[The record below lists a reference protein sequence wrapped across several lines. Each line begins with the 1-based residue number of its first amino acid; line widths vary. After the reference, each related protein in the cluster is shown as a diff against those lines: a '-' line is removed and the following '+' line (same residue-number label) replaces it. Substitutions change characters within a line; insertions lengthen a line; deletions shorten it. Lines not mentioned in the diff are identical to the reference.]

1 MMHQP
6 FQLMP
11 TFCGVGQESRPIG
24 VIGAP
29 IDCATTFRSGTRLG
43 PNAIRNVSLMLTD
56 GTHPRYQVNLND
68 YVQDLGN
75 MALPTGNTPI
85 MLAAVEG
92 AILDNHNKHL
102 ITLGGDHS
110 ITFGILR
117 ALSKKYKDI
126 AVVHFDAHCDTW
138 SSHFGEPYG
147 HGTWLYNSI
156 QKNLI
161 NSNNTISIGIRS
173 PSDEISRTYLEKNG
187 GTTYTSSRALRWSPV
202 AMADIIK
209 TKVKDSPTYL
219 SLDIDCLDPAY
230 APGTGTPE
238 IAGLNTVWLRELLD
252 NLDGVNWIG
261 MDCVEVSPPYDHG
274 EITSL
279 AAATF
284 CWQYA
289 SMVAHRIK
297 NSSVG

>member
-1 MMHQP
+1 MIHQP

-11 TFCGVGQESRPIG
+11 TFCGVGQTSKPIG

-29 IDCATTFRSGTRLG
+29 IDCATTFRSGARMG

-56 GTHPRYQVNLND
+56 GVHHKYPVNLND

-75 MALPTGNTPI
+75 MSLPTGNTNI
-85 MLAAVEG
+85 MLAAVESY
-92 AILDNHNKHL
+92 IYDNLDTHL

-110 ITFGILR
+110 ITLGILR
-117 ALSKKYKDI
+117 ALNRKHKNI

-138 SSHFGEPYG
+138 SDHFGEPYG
-147 HGTWLYNSI
+147 HGTWLYHAI
-156 QKNLI
+156 ERDLI
-161 NSNNTISIGIRS
+161 NAENTISIGIRS
-173 PSDEISRTYLEKNG
+173 PSDDIARNYLEKHG
-187 GTTYTSSRALRWSPV
+187 GTTITATRAMRWSPM
-202 AMADIIK
+202 AMAEIIK
-209 TKVKDSPTYL
+209 STIEDKPTYL

-238 IAGLNTVWLRELLD
+238 IGGLTSMWLREVLD
-252 NLDGVNWIG
+252 HLSDVNWIG

-274 EITSL
+274 EITAL

-289 SMVAHRIK
+289 SIVASK
-297 NSSVG
+297 LKKET